1 MVEVSAFEEAKA
13 TVESM
18 IKAGKDEGACA
29 DLASATIKEVED
41 AVDSQQKALDSL
53 DTGAD
58 CTSKNQEEVDAA
70 QGNLDQANKDKTDA
84 DAAAA
89 AAAGA
94 DVTFSPK
101 PLSSLTPGQCG
112 TFFTDPAYTS
122 AQAAAEAAKTAATQ
136 AAGAVTAAEAGLKAA
151 QEAQQEA
158 IAECKCSAK
167 KAYEA
172 AWEAANANNDANEKA
187 YTKGKHMKC
196 VLAGTP
202 PASCS
207 VGDIPKVT
215 AITLADGVESAS
227 CSEHPSNCLATA
239 DSNKFACIS
248 NKKTGN
254 NNYVG
259 TATMTEQTCTEK
271 GLKFTYGK
279 NDNHLLTIDIVKA
292 LYKAASGQTCT
303 THAGQSGGCGWG
315 EIMQPHK
322 DNTCNT
328 PHDCKTGNWMKGD
341 AYPAVSG
348 TNTGTWAGKYVMSI
362 CSQ

>member
-1 MVEVSAFEEAKA
+1 MGEAKA
-13 TVESM
+13 AVASM

-58 CTSKNQEEVDAA
+58 CASKNQEEVDAA

-94 DVTFSPK
+94 DVAFSPK
-101 PLSSLTPGQCG
+101 PLSSLTPGQCD

-122 AQAAAEAAKTAATQ
+122 TQ

-202 PASCS
+202 PASCP

-227 CSEHPSNCLATA
+227 CSEHPEHPSNCLATA

-248 NKKTGN
+248 NMKTGGN
-254 NNYVG
+254 RYTG
-259 TATMTEQTCTEK
+259 SATMTEQTCTEK

-292 LYKAASGQTCT
+292 LYKTASGQTCN
-303 THAGQSGGCGWG
+303 THTGQSGGCGWG
-315 EIMQPHK
+315 EIMQPHSG
-322 DNTCNT
+322 NTCNT
-328 PHDCKTGNWMKGD
+328 PHDCNTGNWMKGD
-341 AYPAVSG
+341 P
-348 TNTGTWAGKYVMSI
+348 
-362 CSQ
+362 